1 MSDSL
6 QPHELQHC
14 QASLS
19 SIFEFAQIHMHW
31 VSDAI
36 QPSHPLLPPFTLDLN
51 FPQHRGFFKWI
62 GSLHQVATYW
72 NFSFSISPYSEYLG
86 LISFGIDWF
95 DFLAIQGTLEPS
107 LASQFESINFFG
119 AQPSLWFK
127 THICT
132 GKTTALTAWTFV
144 SKVTSL
150 FFNMVSRFIIA
161 FLPRNKHLSWLQ
173 SPSAEILETEKIKCH
188 CFHFSPFYL
197 PWSDGTRC
205 HDCSSLNVEF

>member
-107 LASQFESINFFG
+107 LASQFESINFLVL
-119 AQPSLWFK
+119 SLLYGSK
-127 THICT
+127 
-132 GKTTALTAWTFV
+132 LTSVLVKPQLWQHGPLSV
-144 SKVTSL
+144 KWRL
-150 FFNMVSRFIIA
+150 C
-161 FLPRNKHLSWLQ
+161 FLTWCLGLS
-173 SPSAEILETEKIKCH
+173 
-188 CFHFSPFYL
+188 
-197 PWSDGTRC
+197 
-205 HDCSSLNVEF
+205 